1 LECPLLIRS
10 LAKTEILSGVSLGR
24 RVLASLIGQA
34 PTAEGPSPVFLDF
47 RGVEVATS
55 SFLRESV
62 LAFRDTCAQS
72 MPFLYPVMA
81 NLNEAVAEELQFFVN
96 DRSDAL
102 WCCDR
107 APSGKISRL
116 KVLGRSRLEDG
127 QRITLDLV
135 VKLKKVS
142 APMLHK
148 TDGSIQTTA
157 WNNRLNALSSKRL
170 IVEQREGKVKF
181 FSPVLEALDGT

>member
-1 LECPLLIRS
+1 MLIRS
-10 LAKTEILSGVSLGR
+10 LAKTDILSGVSLGR
-24 RVLASLIGQA
+24 RVLAALIEQA
-34 PTAEGPSPVFLDF
+34 PASDAQGSVFVDF
-47 RGVEVATS
+47 QGVEVATS

-62 LAFRDTCAQS
+62 LAFRDTCTQS
-72 MPFLYPVMA
+72 MPHLYPVVV
-81 NLNEAVAEELQFFVN
+81 NLNETVAEELQFFVN
-96 DRSDAL
+96 ERSDAL

-107 APSGKISRL
+107 TEEGQISNPR
-116 KVLGRSRLEDG
+116 VLGRSRLEDG

-135 VKLKKVS
+135 VKLKKAS
-142 APMLHK
+142 APMLYK

-170 IVEQREGKVKF
+170 IVEQRVGKVKF

>member
-1 LECPLLIRS
+1 MSLLILS
-10 LAKTEILSGVSLGR
+10 LAKAEILSGVSLGR
-24 RVLASLIGQA
+24 RVLAGLIEQA
-34 PTAEGPSPVFLDF
+34 PAAEGPSPVFLDF
-47 RGVEVATS
+47 EGVEVATS

-72 MPFLYPVMA
+72 MTLLYPVVA

-96 DRSDAL
+96 ERSDAL

-107 APSGKISRL
+107 TPSGQISRPR
-116 KVLGRSRLEDG
+116 VLGRSRLEDG
-127 QRITLDLV
+127 QRVTLDLV
-135 VKLKKVS
+135 VKLKKAS

-148 TDGSIQTTA
+148 TDSSIQTTA

>member
-1 LECPLLIRS
+1 MTCLMINS
-10 LAKTEILSGVSLGR
+10 LTKSNILSGVSLGR
-24 RVLASLIGQA
+24 RVLAALIKGA
-34 PTAEGPSPVFLDF
+34 PATSGATPVFLDF
-47 RGVEVATS
+47 RGIEVATS

-72 MPFLYPVMA
+72 MPQLYPVVV
-81 NLNEAVAEELQFFVN
+81 NLNEAVEEELQFFVN
-96 DRSDAL
+96 ERADAL

-107 APSGKISRL
+107 TEAGQISNRR
-116 KVLGRSRLEDG
+116 VLGRSRLEDG
-127 QRITLDLV
+127 QRTTLDLV
-135 VKLKKVS
+135 VKLKKAS

-157 WNNRLNALSSKRL
+157 WNNRLSALSSKRL

-181 FSPVLEALDGT
+181 FSPVLEASDGT

>member
-1 LECPLLIRS
+1 MTCLMIKS
-10 LAKTEILSGVSLGR
+10 LTKSDILSGVSLGR
-24 RVLASLIGQA
+24 RLLAALIEGA
-34 PTAEGPSPVFLDF
+34 PATSAATPVFLDF

-72 MPFLYPVMA
+72 MPQLYPVVV
-81 NLNEAVAEELQFFVN
+81 NLNGSVEEELQFFVN
-96 DRSDAL
+96 ERADAL

-107 APSGKISRL
+107 TEVGKISNP
-116 KVLGRSRLEDG
+116 KVLGRFRLEDG
-127 QRITLDLV
+127 QRTALDLV
-135 VKLKKVS
+135 VKLKKAS

-148 TDGSIQTTA
+148 TDDSIQTTA
-157 WNNRLNALSSKRL
+157 WNNRLSALSSKRL

-181 FSPVLEALDGT
+181 FSPVLEASDGT